1 MLEKSESYYFHNI
14 FRAGQNSKRSD
25 TDLNVRCQYFDTC
38 IQDLCVFQKM
48 NLALFLNKWKR
59 TDVKKS
65 H

>member
-48 NLALFLNKWKR
+48 NLALFLNK
-59 TDVKKS
+59 
-65 H
+65 